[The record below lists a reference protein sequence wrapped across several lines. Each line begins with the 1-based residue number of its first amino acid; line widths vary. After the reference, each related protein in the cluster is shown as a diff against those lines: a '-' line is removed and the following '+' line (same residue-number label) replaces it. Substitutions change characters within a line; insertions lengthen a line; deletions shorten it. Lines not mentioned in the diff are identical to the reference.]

1 MAASGEDLDLDLNL
15 TLSQV
20 HLDSKAPRL
29 VPSSCRPHH
38 FARIPPPHPVT
49 VSDFRTESP
58 PLASAQRHSAPLG
71 VFVPKNVTGC
81 SEADNIK
88 TLTIQV
94 QKTAETANNSLLQQ
108 ATFAAECRKA
118 RATKRAKYGTQG
130 INSDP
135 LDSLNVAGSC
145 RYDNSLGLLTKKFIQ
160 LIQEAEDGTL
170 DLNRSADILEI
181 DLHRGFE
188 TTESRE
194 LQDQVYRLKAEVQ
207 HLYTEDQQLDYCIR
221 KKLEQLRALESD
233 LNCQKNLFLTEDDI
247 MSLPLFRVGNF
258 CANVPIYM
266 YSIWFLVLKAH
277 TVPQDQTIIAV
288 KAPYA
293 SSVKVPDPSE
303 DGVFPEK
310 HYRLIVRSTTG
321 PIDLYLLSK
330 KDGQH
335 EDVTVKHAMSS
346 DSLTGNG
353 SRDNKMGITM
363 SSVSSDTSTQN
374 AKKLSQI
381 QKIMPSHA
389 SIDDDYWLCTD
400 QVVSATELW
409 GREDS

>member
-38 FARIPPPHPVT
+38 FSRIPPPNPVT
-49 VSDFRTESP
+49 VSDFRTDSP

-170 DLNRSADILEI
+170 DLNRSADILEVQKRRI
-181 DLHRGFE
+181 YDITNVLEGVGVIEKTKKNHMRWKGFE

-247 MSLPLFRVGNF
+247 MSLPRFR
-258 CANVPIYM
+258 
-266 YSIWFLVLKAH
+266 
-277 TVPQDQTIIAV
+277 DQTIIAV

-321 PIDLYLLSK
+321 PIDLYLLRY
-330 KDGQH
+330 
-335 EDVTVKHAMSS
+335 
-346 DSLTGNG
+346 SL
-353 SRDNKMGITM
+353 
-363 SSVSSDTSTQN
+363 
-374 AKKLSQI
+374 
-381 QKIMPSHA
+381 
-389 SIDDDYWLCTD
+389 
-400 QVVSATELW
+400 
-409 GREDS
+409 

>member
-49 VSDFRTESP
+49 VSDFRTDSP

-71 VFVPKNVTGC
+71 VFVPKNVAGC

-130 INSDP
+130 ISSDP

-170 DLNRSADILEI
+170 DLNRSADILEVQKRRI
-181 DLHRGFE
+181 YDITNVLEGVGVIEKTKKNHMRWKGFE

-194 LQDQVYRLKAEVQ
+194 LQDQVYRLKAEVE

-247 MSLPLFRVGNF
+247 MSLPRF
-258 CANVPIYM
+258 
-266 YSIWFLVLKAH
+266 K
-277 TVPQDQTIIAV
+277 DQTIIAV

-335 EDVTVKHAMSS
+335 EDVNVKHAISS
-346 DSLTGNG
+346 DSLAGNG
-353 SRDNKMGITM
+353 SRDNKMDITM

-389 SIDDDYWLCTD
+389 SIDDDYWLCSD
-400 QVVSATELW
+400 KVVSATELW

>member
-29 VPSSCRPHH
+29 VPPSCRPHH
-38 FARIPPPHPVT
+38 FALIPPPHPVA

-58 PLASAQRHSAPLG
+58 PLASAQPHSAPLD

-135 LDSLNVAGSC
+135 LDSLTVAGSC

-170 DLNRSADILEI
+170 DLNRSADLLEVQKRRI
-181 DLHRGFE
+181 YDITNVLEGVGVIEKTKKNHMRWKGFE

-194 LQDQVYRLKAEVQ
+194 LQDQVYRLKAEVE

-247 MSLPLFRVGNF
+247 MSLPRFR
-258 CANVPIYM
+258 
-266 YSIWFLVLKAH
+266 
-277 TVPQDQTIIAV
+277 DQTIIAV

-293 SSVKVPDPSE
+293 SSVKVPDPCE

-335 EDVTVKHAMSS
+335 EDVNVKHAISS
-346 DSLTGNG
+346 DSLTGKG
-353 SRDNKMGITM
+353 SGDNKMDITM
-363 SSVSSDTSTQN
+363 SSVSSDTSTLN
-374 AKKLSQI
+374 TTKLSQI
-381 QKIMPSHA
+381 HKIMPSHA
-389 SIDDDYWLCTD
+389 SFGDDYWLCSD